1 MNDDSAPAP
10 TPTRDAVIVAGT
22 AFSLASAAFALSV
35 VVLIPVLGALMQ
47 VLNAP
52 ALLQPAVVLLG
63 LFGLPVVAAVFE
75 RLVLPLGAE

>member
-35 VVLIPVLGALMQ
+35 VVQSKPG
-47 VLNAP
+47 
-52 ALLQPAVVLLG
+52 
-63 LFGLPVVAAVFE
+63 
-75 RLVLPLGAE
+75 LVLSLRQDAYYG